1 MFRLSHVR
9 RAFLFTQACE
19 IRHDILDL
27 LRRQDRLAAPRR
39 TDAVEALDAI
49 IGRHD
54 GRGIEAG
61 RVDETKPKLAFGPA
75 AAGAAKARREVA
87 LKLLFR
93 KRSAVTEDAGA
104 GAIDHERTSARHVT
118 PACPSAPGQWRLQ
131 PR

>member
-1 MFRLSHVR
+1 
-9 RAFLFTQACE
+9 
-19 IRHDILDL
+19 HDILDL
-27 LRRQDRLAAPRR
+27 FRRQDRLPAPRR
-39 TDAVEALDAI
+39 AHAIEALHAI

-104 GAIDHERTSARHVT
+104 AALDLDEYPVLRLINAGLREGVTGRDGVVAGA
-118 PACPSAPGQWRLQ
+118 Q
-131 PR
+131 